1 MADEFPFEI
10 SPMFEGER
18 VRKDDMYVELAGPK
32 SKGFELVNAVETDEI
47 EDGKF
52 TLIGPDISDM
62 EEGGRYP
69 LAMIYRIAGELV
81 EPDLEAIVERRNHDF
96 QNYIQ
101 GVMHLNQR
109 YDVWLRINK
118 DSIAKGLNSFEDI
131 AKATMMLFTNEL
143 PFIEKIEATY
153 ITDMEKVEEEL
164 AKAMERYAARDE
176 RTRNLH
182 DEDVD
187 TFYGCSLC
195 QSFAPTSVCVITPD
209 RIALCGAIN
218 WFDGRAAAK
227 VDPEGPQFP
236 IEKGELLDEIGG
248 EYSGVNEVAQKL
260 SGGEYNRIKI
270 HSFFEFPHTS
280 CGCFEVVGFYMPEV
294 DGIGWVDRDYTGMAP
309 NGLAFSTMAG
319 QTGGGKQVIGFLGVG
334 VNYFRSP
341 KFIQADGGWNRVVW
355 MPKVLKDKVLADIP
369 AEIVDKVATEEDAQD
384 LDTLKEF
391 LNEKDH
397 PVVKNWVADEDEEVD
412 EDEEST
418 GTSTAMPVFG
428 MPDPA
433 MQLNIPPMTG
443 GGSGGIKITAGDVP
457 ESSLSAFPSRSNLAM
472 SSSNGTMPATSSPN
486 SCAYLLS
493 RSRFSG
499 VTLLNI
505 TNICRTFRSSSFS
518 MSRIRSA
525 VLSPRLEPS
534 VTTTSSSTS
543 RIIPRLRCSRPAAVS
558 MITRS

>member
-32 SKGFELVNAVETDEI
+32 SKGFELVTAVETDEI

-118 DSIAKGLNSFEDI
+118 DSIVKGLNSFEHI

-248 EYSGVNEVAQKL
+248 EYSGVNETAMSL

-355 MPKVLKDKVLADIP
+355 MPKFLKDKVLADIP
-369 AEIVDKVATEEDAQD
+369 AEIVDKVATQEDAQD

-391 LNEKDH
+391 LKEKDH
-397 PVVKNWVADEDEEVD
+397 PVVKNWGADEDEEVD

-418 GTSTAMPVFG
+418 GTSTAMPAFG

-433 MQLNIPPMTG
+433 MLQNIPPMTG
-443 GGSGGIKITAGDVP
+443 GGSGGIKITLKNAKVSIDKVIL
-457 ESSLSAFPSRSNLAM
+457 SSKK
-472 SSSNGTMPATSSPN
+472 
-486 SCAYLLS
+486 
-493 RSRFSG
+493 
-499 VTLLNI
+499 
-505 TNICRTFRSSSFS
+505 
-518 MSRIRSA
+518 
-525 VLSPRLEPS
+525 
-534 VTTTSSSTS
+534 
-543 RIIPRLRCSRPAAVS
+543 
-558 MITRS
+558 

>member
-131 AKATMMLFTNEL
+131 AKATMMLFSNEL

-355 MPKVLKDKVLADIP
+355 MPKFLKDKVLADIP
-369 AEIVDKVATEEDAQD
+369 ADIVDKVATEEDAQD

-391 LNEKDH
+391 LKEKDH
-397 PVVKNWVADEDEEVD
+397 PVVKNWGADEDEEVD

-418 GTSTAMPVFG
+418 GTSTAMQAFG

-433 MQLNIPPMTG
+433 MLQNLPPMTG
-443 GGSGGIKITAGDVP
+443 GGSGGIKITLKNAKVSIDKII
-457 ESSLSAFPSRSNLAM
+457 LSNKK
-472 SSSNGTMPATSSPN
+472 
-486 SCAYLLS
+486 
-493 RSRFSG
+493 
-499 VTLLNI
+499 
-505 TNICRTFRSSSFS
+505 
-518 MSRIRSA
+518 
-525 VLSPRLEPS
+525 
-534 VTTTSSSTS
+534 
-543 RIIPRLRCSRPAAVS
+543 
-558 MITRS
+558 

>member
-52 TLIGPDISDM
+52 ALIGPDISEM
-62 EEGGRYP
+62 EEGGLYP

-118 DSIAKGLNSFEDI
+118 DSIAKGLNSLEHI
-131 AKATMMLFTNEL
+131 AKATMMLFRNEL

-153 ITDMEKVEEEL
+153 ITDIEKVEEEL

-248 EYSGVNEVAQKL
+248 EYSGVNETAMSL
-260 SGGEYNRIKI
+260 SGGEYDRIKI

-319 QTGGGKQVIGFLGVG
+319 QTGGGKQVIGFLGIG
-334 VNYFRSP
+334 INYFRSP

-355 MPKVLKDKVLADIP
+355 MPKFLKDKVLADIP

-391 LNEKDH
+391 LKEKDH
-397 PVVKNWVADEDEEVD
+397 PVVKNWGADEEED
-412 EDEEST
+412 EDKEPA
-418 GTSTAMPVFG
+418 GTSTAMPAFG

-433 MQLNIPPMTG
+433 MLQNIPPMTG
-443 GGSGGIKITAGDVP
+443 GGSGGIKITLKNAKVSIDKIIL
-457 ESSLSAFPSRSNLAM
+457 SSKK
-472 SSSNGTMPATSSPN
+472 
-486 SCAYLLS
+486 
-493 RSRFSG
+493 
-499 VTLLNI
+499 
-505 TNICRTFRSSSFS
+505 
-518 MSRIRSA
+518 
-525 VLSPRLEPS
+525 
-534 VTTTSSSTS
+534 
-543 RIIPRLRCSRPAAVS
+543 
-558 MITRS
+558 

>member
-32 SKGFELVNAVETDEI
+32 SKGFELVNAVEIDEI

-52 TLIGPDISDM
+52 ALIGPDISEM
-62 EEGGRYP
+62 EEGERYP

-118 DSIAKGLNSFEDI
+118 DSISKGLNSFEHI
-131 AKATMMLFTNEL
+131 AKATMMLFRNEL

-319 QTGGGKQVIGFLGVG
+319 QTGGGKQVIGFLGIG
-334 VNYFRSP
+334 INYFRSP

-355 MPKVLKDKVLADIP
+355 MPKFLKDKVLADIP

-391 LNEKDH
+391 LKEKDH
-397 PVVKNWVADEDEEVD
+397 PVVKNWGADEE

-418 GTSTAMPVFG
+418 ETSTAMPAFG
-428 MPDPA
+428 MPGPA
-433 MQLNIPPMTG
+433 MLQNIPPMTG
-443 GGSGGIKITAGDVP
+443 GGSGGIKITLKNAKVSIDKIIL
-457 ESSLSAFPSRSNLAM
+457 SSKK
-472 SSSNGTMPATSSPN
+472 
-486 SCAYLLS
+486 
-493 RSRFSG
+493 
-499 VTLLNI
+499 
-505 TNICRTFRSSSFS
+505 
-518 MSRIRSA
+518 
-525 VLSPRLEPS
+525 
-534 VTTTSSSTS
+534 
-543 RIIPRLRCSRPAAVS
+543 
-558 MITRS
+558 

>member
-18 VRKDDMYVELAGPK
+18 VRKDDMYIELAGPK
-32 SKGFELVNAVETDEI
+32 SKGFELVNAVGIDEI

-52 TLIGPDISDM
+52 TLIGPDISEM

-118 DSIAKGLNSFEDI
+118 DSIAKGLNSFEQI
-131 AKATMMLFTNEL
+131 AKATMMLFRNEL

-153 ITDMEKVEEEL
+153 ITDMEKVKEEL

-248 EYSGVNEVAQKL
+248 EYSGVNEMAVSL

-341 KFIQADGGWNRVVW
+341 KFILADGGWNRVVW
-355 MPKVLKDKVLADIP
+355 MPKFLKDKVLADIP
-369 AEIVDKVATEEDAQD
+369 EDIVDKVATEEDAQD

-391 LNEKDH
+391 LKEKDH
-397 PVVKNWVADEDEEVD
+397 PVVKNWGADEEEDEE
-412 EDEEST
+412 EEST
-418 GTSTAMPVFG
+418 ETSAAIPAFS
-428 MPDPA
+428 MPDLA
-433 MQLNIPPMTG
+433 MLQNNPSMTG
-443 GGSGGIKITAGDVP
+443 VGSGGIKITLKNAKVSIDKIIL
-457 ESSLSAFPSRSNLAM
+457 SSKK
-472 SSSNGTMPATSSPN
+472 
-486 SCAYLLS
+486 
-493 RSRFSG
+493 
-499 VTLLNI
+499 
-505 TNICRTFRSSSFS
+505 
-518 MSRIRSA
+518 
-525 VLSPRLEPS
+525 
-534 VTTTSSSTS
+534 
-543 RIIPRLRCSRPAAVS
+543 
-558 MITRS
+558 

>member
-32 SKGFELVNAVETDEI
+32 SKGFELVNAVGIDEI

-52 TLIGPDISDM
+52 TLIGPDISEM

-109 YDVWLRINK
+109 YDVWIRINK
-118 DSIAKGLNSFEDI
+118 DAIAKGLKSFEHI
-131 AKATMMLFTNEL
+131 AKASMMLFKNEL
-143 PFIEKIEATY
+143 TFIEKIEATY
-153 ITDMEKVEEEL
+153 ITDLEKVEEEL

-182 DEDVD
+182 DEDVEE
-187 TFYGCSLC
+187 FYGCSLC
-195 QSFAPTSVCVITPD
+195 QSFAPTSVCVISPD

-227 VDPEGPQFP
+227 VDPEGPQFA
-236 IEKGELLDEIGG
+236 IKKGECLDELSG

-280 CGCFEVVGFYMPEV
+280 CGCFEVVGFYVPEV
-294 DGIGWVDRDYTGMAP
+294 DGIGWVDRDFTGNAP

-319 QTGGGKQVIGFLGVG
+319 QTGGGKQVMGFLGVG
-334 VNYFRSP
+334 INYFRSP
-341 KFIQADGGWNRVVW
+341 KFIQSDGGWNRVVW
-355 MPKVLKDKVLADIP
+355 MPKHLKDKVLEDIP
-369 AEIVDKVATEEDAQD
+369 ADIVDKVATEEDAQD
-384 LDTLKEF
+384 IDTLKKF
-391 LNEKDH
+391 LTEKGH
-397 PVVKNWVADEDEEVD
+397 PIVERWTTEEEEPAEDESVAETRAIGMLQV
-412 EDEEST
+412 
-418 GTSTAMPVFG
+418 G
-428 MPDPA
+428 MPAFDPA
-433 MQLNIPPMTG
+433 MLQNLPPMTG
-443 GGSGGIKITAGDVP
+443 GGGGVKITLKNAKISIDKII
-457 ESSLSAFPSRSNLAM
+457 LSNK
-472 SSSNGTMPATSSPN
+472 
-486 SCAYLLS
+486 
-493 RSRFSG
+493 
-499 VTLLNI
+499 
-505 TNICRTFRSSSFS
+505 
-518 MSRIRSA
+518 
-525 VLSPRLEPS
+525 E
-534 VTTTSSSTS
+534 
-543 RIIPRLRCSRPAAVS
+543 
-558 MITRS
+558 